1 MRMLDKLIIR
11 ERWYNTLRQWV
22 GRYTRR
28 TLSFSKADR
37 YHELVTRWFI
47 LHHNLMIHQASLTM

>member
-11 ERWYNTLRQWV
+11 SV
-22 GRYTRR
+22 GITPCASGWDV
-28 TLSFSKADR
+28 TPAELLSFSKADR
-37 YHELVTRWFI
+37 YHELVTRCFI